1 MTVSPNYQQRGVPNP
16 FYTINKI
23 VDRWTQ
29 GLVKNDNLTYK
40 NIKEKGSL
48 KLLGNATGKFL
59 FQVYIAGE
67 SQPSYISIR
76 KKDIT
81 GHLGMKSRKDT
92 TASSNVNEFLSV
104 FFLINKYKSSDFVR
118 QLEDDSC
125 KFGTKSTGV
134 LNPRKGIST
143 KVTYAELCE
152 LIDKDETAERD
163 IKIGYQN
170 AIAIKKDLGT
180 SRIDK
185 VFWCPRG
192 KPPGVSEKNPSD
204 TVVQIK
210 PKGDYIGYSN
220 KISEGKDQTP
230 KFNTNLTAYYGKLA
244 TSAGYIRKSKNQIAD
259 SKDMIDSAWNTA
271 VEDIPKEKKLVVG
284 AMQSF
289 DIAEELYSESA
300 SREAFGELAK
310 VFIAQKLD
318 FYGKDFYHKFRNN
331 LIRNLGNHLL
341 VPENLDYFL
350 KTIYF
355 YTYEDPKA
363 SFTPCPYKLLI
374 GRENSPSTIKDV
386 SENADLKNVLLV
398 KKPSQLQK
406 IHFDYDDRSQSFSMG
421 FDWVVNRKTTKCV
434 KIPIT
439 CRTRAAGGW
448 AGKSLFI
455 TTPGLKIT

>member
-1 MTVSPNYQQRGVPNP
+1 MTVSPSYQQRGVPNP
-16 FYTINKI
+16 FYTIDKPVDDKVKTLTKI
-23 VDRWTQ
+23 
-29 GLVKNDNLTYK
+29 NEPTYR

-48 KLLGNATGKFL
+48 KLLGAASGKFM
-59 FQVYIAGE
+59 FQIYSADE
-67 SQPSYISIR
+67 PQAHYISIR

-104 FFLINKYKSSDFVR
+104 FFLINPYKSDDFVR
-118 QLEDDSC
+118 QVEDDSC
-125 KFGTKSTGV
+125 IFGKKGTGV
-134 LNPRKGIST
+134 LNPKQGIST
-143 KVTYAELCE
+143 EVTYEELCA

-163 IKIGYQN
+163 IKIGYAN
-170 AIAIKKDLGT
+170 AIAIKNDLGE
-180 SRIDK
+180 SVVDK
-185 VFWCPRG
+185 VYWCPRG

-204 TVVQIK
+204 TVVQIVG
-210 PKGDYIGYSN
+210 GDYLGYSN

>member
-1 MTVSPNYQQRGVPNP
+1 MTVSPSYQQRGVPNP
-16 FYTINKI
+16 FYTINKT
-23 VDRWTQ
+23 VDRQVQ
-29 GLVKNDNLTYK
+29 GLAKNNNLTYR
-40 NIKEKGSL
+40 NIKESGSL
-48 KLLGNATGKFL
+48 KLLGNPTGKFL
-59 FQVYIAGE
+59 FQIYIAGE
-67 SQPSYISIR
+67 AQPSYISIR

-104 FFLINKYKSSDFVR
+104 FFLINKYKPGDFVR

-170 AIAIKKDLGT
+170 AIAIKKDLGI
-180 SRIDK
+180 SKISK

-230 KFNTNLTAYYGKLA
+230 KFNTNLFAYFGKLNNSSQLA
-244 TSAGYIRKSKNQIAD
+244 ASKAMIDNAWNKTVTEIPNAKKNQQVIEVMRAF
-259 SKDMIDSAWNTA
+259 
-271 VEDIPKEKKLVVG
+271 DITKEK
-284 AMQSF
+284 
-289 DIAEELYSESA
+289 YSESA
-300 SREAFGELAK
+300 SREVFGELAK
-310 VFIAQKLD
+310 VFHAQQLN
-318 FYGKDFYHKFRNN
+318 FYTIDFYHKFRNN
-331 LIRNLGNHLL
+331 LIRNLGNHLT
-341 VPENLDYFL
+341 VPKNLNYFL

-355 YTYEDPKA
+355 YTYEDPTA
-363 SFTPCPYKLLI
+363 NFVPCPYKLLI
-374 GRENSPSTIKDV
+374 GKEDSPSLIKDV
-386 SENADLKNVLLV
+386 SENSDLKNVLLV
-398 KKPSQLQK
+398 KDPKQLKK
-406 IHFDYDDRSQSFSMG
+406 IKFHYGGTSQSFNIS
-421 FDWVVNRKTTKCV
+421 FDWVVNKSITKCV

>member
-1 MTVSPNYQQRGVPNP
+1 MTVSPSYQQRGVPNP
-16 FYTINKI
+16 FYTINKV
-23 VDRWTQ
+23 VDS
-29 GLVKNDNLTYK
+29 LVQRLAKNNNLTYR
-40 NIKEKGSL
+40 NIKESGSL
-48 KLLGNATGKFL
+48 KLLGNPTGKFL
-59 FQVYIAGE
+59 FQIYIAGE
-67 SQPSYISIR
+67 AQPSYISIR

-104 FFLINKYKSSDFVR
+104 FFLINKYKPGDFVR

-134 LNPRKGIST
+134 LNPRKGVST

-170 AIAIKKDLGT
+170 AIAIKKDLGI
-180 SRIDK
+180 SKISK

-230 KFNTNLTAYYGKLA
+230 KFNTNLTAYYGKLGDKHQIEA
-244 TSAGYIRKSKNQIAD
+244 SKN
-259 SKDMIDSAWNTA
+259 MIDEAWNKA
-271 VEDIPKEKKLVVG
+271 VTEIPKSKKLVVG
-284 AMQSF
+284 AMQNF
-289 DIAEELYSESA
+289 DITKEAYSESA
-300 SREAFGELAK
+300 SRESFGELATI
-310 VFIAQKLD
+310 FIAQKLNFYADD
-318 FYGKDFYHKFRNN
+318 FYYKFRNN
-331 LIRNLGNHLL
+331 LITNLGNHLT
-341 VPENLDYFL
+341 VPKNLEYFL

-355 YTYEDPKA
+355 YTYEDPTA
-363 SFTPCPYKLLI
+363 NFVPCPYKLLI
-374 GRENSPSTIKDV
+374 GKEDSPSTIKDV

-398 KKPSQLQK
+398 KNHKQLKK
-406 IHFDYDDRSQSFSMG
+406 IKFVYDNRSQSFTMS
-421 FDWVVNRKTTKCV
+421 FDWVVNPNTTKCV